1 MNDTLRSRSFWD
13 SEVAEPTH
21 TSWLEHPRVRDYVN
35 RLVGGD
41 EPMWPLD
48 WFERWLAGRRLDRVL
63 SIGCGTGALERDLIL
78 RNLAGRVD
86 AFDGSLASLV
96 IAREEAARLGMS
108 DRIGYF
114 ATDFNL
120 PRLPRNAYDAIFF
133 HQSLHHVAKL
143 ERLLREV
150 LRALKPG
157 GLLYLDE
164 YIGPSSTKWTPLLAS
179 RHREAWRLV
188 PPDVRL
194 MDDLPY
200 PISPLDP
207 SEAIRSGEIL
217 TQLKV
222 GFDIEEIR
230 PYGGNVLAAVYG
242 RVLWERAGATLIDE
256 LIARDA
262 GAMVAG
268 ETPYYAVI
276 VARPKRGLRG
286 TLASARLY
294 VEPKIKRIG
303 REFGRLSG

>member
-1 MNDTLRSRSFWD
+1 MNDTLLSRSFWD

-35 RLVGGD
+35 RLVGDG

-120 PRLPRNAYDAIFF
+120 PRLPRNSYDAVFF

-150 LRALKPG
+150 LHALKPG
-157 GLLYLDE
+157 GVLYLDE
-164 YIGPSSTKWTPLLAS
+164 YIGPSSTKWTPELAG
-179 RHREAWRLV
+179 RHREAWALV

-242 RVLWERAGATLIDE
+242 RVLWERAGETLIDE